1 MSTTDVHDRD
11 ASDTG
16 QAEAIDMKIEVIV
29 IPVSDVA
36 RSREFY
42 GRLGWRLD
50 ATPPSVVQFTPPSS
64 WCSVQFGPT
73 LSSAAPGSAKA
84 YLVVSDI
91 DAARDAVLAAGVEV
105 SELFHLGPDGPVSGP
120 DPARG
125 SYRTRAT
132 FSDPDGNSWV
142 LQEVTSRLPGRVDP
156 GATTFSS
163 VSDLADALRRAEM
176 AHGEHEKRTARPTR
190 TGPPGTPPTS
200 WPSRPAPPCRNEPGA
215 HPPTDGTWPSAGNRT
230 TSSSYLTAAI
240 RLAAN

>member
-1 MSTTDVHDRD
+1 MTTTDVHDRD
-11 ASDTG
+11 ASEAG
-16 QAEAIDMKIEVIV
+16 QVGTIDMKIEVIV
-29 IPVSDVA
+29 IPVSDIA
-36 RSREFY
+36 HSKEFY

-105 SELFHLGPDGPVSGP
+105 GELFHLGPDGPVSGP
-120 DPARG
+120 DPERG

-163 VSDLADALRRAEM
+163 VSDLAGALRRAEA
-176 AHGEHEKRTARPTR
+176 AHGEHEKRTGKADPDWPTWYA
-190 TGPPGTPPTS
+190 TYLVAEQAGTSLP
-200 WPSRPAPPCRNEPGA
+200 E
-215 HPPTDGTWPSAGNRT
+215 
-230 TSSSYLTAAI
+230 
-240 RLAAN
+240 

>member
-11 ASDTG
+11 ASDAG

-176 AHGEHEKRTARPTR
+176 AHGEHEKRTGKADPDWPTWYATYVVAEQAGTTRP
-190 TGPPGTPPTS
+190 
-200 WPSRPAPPCRNEPGA
+200 E
-215 HPPTDGTWPSAGNRT
+215 
-230 TSSSYLTAAI
+230 
-240 RLAAN
+240 